1 MRLSGGAGRESAIFY
16 AEGVRRATS
25 MWQHLILVCS
35 ALRQVQLSCWR
46 SVLDY
51 PDPGLLIVFRCPVT
65 DNSGGSLVRFG
76 GNCNQLTAGAIAKL
90 GKLFRVLYGA

>member
-1 MRLSGGAGRESAIFY
+1 MDELPVLMEKLRKAKN
-16 AEGVRRATS
+16 
-25 MWQHLILVCS
+25 
-35 ALRQVQLSCWR
+35 LRQLHLDLNKPGKEVQLSCWR

-76 GNCNQLTAGAIAKL
+76 GNCNQWTAGAIAKL